1 MEKLKLTIFCLSQCP
16 RKVRGALVAGYQF
29 CITIGLLLAACVV
42 YGSQKYPDTRA
53 YRIPIGIQFP
63 WGVILGV
70 GLMFLPDSPRYFVK
84 RGRLDRATDSL
95 SRLRGQPADSEYI
108 QVELAEIVANEEY
121 ERQLIPN
128 TTWFGSWANCFKGS
142 LWSAKSNLRRTI
154 LGTSLQMMQQW
165 TGVNFIFY
173 YSTPFLQSTGAIS
186 NTFLISLIFTLVNV
200 CSTPISFWTVERFG
214 RRSILIVGAFGML
227 VCQFLVAIIGV
238 TVGFNHTH
246 PDPSDPDASI
256 ANNIPAVNAQIAFI
270 AIFIFFFASTWG
282 PGAWIL
288 IGEIFPLPIRS
299 RGVALSTASNWLWNT
314 IIAVITPYMVG
325 ETHGNLKSSVFF
337 VWGGLCTCAFVYSY
351 FLIPET
357 KGLSLEQVDRMM
369 EETTP
374 RTSAGWKPTT
384 TFAAGL
390 DHGVSDKG
398 MVEAAEHRGSA
409 V

>member
-1 MEKLKLTIFCLSQCP
+1 MRGPAADILIFPTYQCP

-29 CITIGLLLAACVV
+29 CITIGLLLASCIV
-42 YGSQKYPDTRA
+42 YGTESMSGAPA
-53 YRIPIGIQFP
+53 YRIPIGIQFI
-63 WGVILGV
+63 WGAILGT

-84 RGRLDRATDSL
+84 KGKLDRATDSL
-95 SRLRGQPADSEYI
+95 ARLRGQPRDSEYI

-142 LWSAKSNLRRTI
+142 LWRGNSNLRLTI

-186 NTFLISLIFTLVNV
+186 NSFLISLIFTLVNV
-200 CSTPISFWTVERFG
+200 CSTPVSFYTVEKFG
-214 RRSILIVGAFGML
+214 RRTILIAGSAGMCVCLFIVGI
-227 VCQFLVAIIGV
+227 VGV
-238 TVGFNHTH
+238 TVGFNKTTTIGTGA
-246 PDPSDPDASI
+246 DAI
-256 ANNIPAVNAQIAFI
+256 TRANNISAVNAQIAFI

-325 ETHGNLKSSVFF
+325 TDYADLKSAVFF
-337 VWGGLCTCAFVYSY
+337 VWGGLCLASLVYGY

-357 KGLSLEQVDRMM
+357 KGLSLEQVDKML

-374 RTSAGWKPTT
+374 RTSAKWKPHS
-384 TFAAGL
+384 TFAAEMGA
-390 DHGVSDKG
+390 GDKYAANA
-398 MVEAAEHRGSA
+398 VEVEKT